1 MRGNRSARR
10 AHGELET
17 GVMAAVAAAA
27 VPVTVHEVGQTVD
40 AELSHTAVHT
50 ILNRLVDK
58 GLLERDKTGRRHVY
72 RPAANAATV
81 VAHQMDALL
90 HRGPS
95 RAAVLRSFLSALGE
109 EDERYLREWLGIRP
123 DSDR

>member
-109 EDERYLREWLGIRP
+109 EDERY
-123 DSDR
+123 

>member
-1 MRGNRSARR
+1 
-10 AHGELET
+10 LEAE
-17 GVMAAVAAAA
+17 VMAAVGAAPS
-27 VPVTVHEVGQTVD
+27 PVTVHEVGQSVD
-40 AELSHTAVHT
+40 TDLSHTAVHT

-58 GLLERDKTGRRHVY
+58 GLLERDKTGRGHVY

-95 RAAVLRSFLSALGE
+95 RAAVLRSFLRTLGE
-109 EDERYLREWLGIRP
+109 DDERYLREWLDTRH
-123 DSDR
+123 DSDQ